1 MGTIMKNVFFIY
13 YKRFLLICLFT
24 FCQCNSFKK
33 PQTMKHKL
41 NFITSYQQFY
51 LADKSHQGTTGSDS
65 FWTDES
71 HNDRLAIEKGILGI
85 GTESY
90 GSIKGELAVL
100 DKANDNV
107 DYNLYDHIVEGGL
120 EVKSGVLQV
129 LDCPNNSLES
139 EVKVTPGNYR
149 VRIYSSNLSSV
160 MDEDEDGNDY
170 YKIEIWRDDNM
181 ERKVLKRYVRK

>member
-1 MGTIMKNVFFIY
+1 MKNNIFLNLKGI
-13 YKRFLLICLFT
+13 LLICLLI
-24 FCQCNSFKK
+24 FCQCNTFKK
-33 PQTMKHKL
+33 TQTMKHKL

-51 LADKSHQGTTGSDS
+51 LADKSHQGNTGSDK

-90 GSIKGELAVL
+90 GTIKGELVIL
-100 DKANDNV
+100 DKANDDI
-107 DYNLYDHIVEGGL
+107 DYSLYDHIVEGGL

-129 LDCPNNSLES
+129 LDCPNNSLEL
-139 EVKVTPGNYR
+139 EMNVNPGNYR

-160 MDEDEDGNDY
+160 VDEDEEGDDT
-170 YKIEIWRDDNM
+170 YKIEVWQDDNM